1 MTHRSFLLVLLI
13 SLLTVNILK
22 AADYYWVGGTGNWS
36 DISHWM
42 TTSGGTVQHNTIPTA
57 NDRVFFD
64 ARSFTGPNQT
74 VTVNNPTI
82 FCSDLIWT
90 GATGRPIFTGP
101 AGFVLNIYGSLIL
114 VPDMVFNYQ
123 GDVFFRSFEGGK
135 QIDLAGHKLLRN
147 AIFSGDSPSEWTLLS
162 AFRVDSLLYLEAG
175 RFKSADHPIICELL
189 RIQPRNPLQLELGT
203 SLVTITGVPYA
214 GTSMLEAVA
223 DIHQSG
229 LTLSAANAT
238 LEFNSPDV
246 YFRIRN
252 TTSAAI
258 NIGTVLFSSTT
269 GKSLLQLDVP
279 NNSNLSIGKLAMRND
294 AVLRGPVKFG
304 ELDLGPGKNF
314 TFDSG
319 ITYELQKLTALGV
332 CSAPIQ
338 LFSSEPGRAVIF
350 RASTGMIEGSFLSLR
365 DIHGTGGAAFTASN
379 SADLGNNTGW
389 TINPKANSSL
399 YWVGGSGM
407 WNDPSNWALT
417 SGGAGGAC
425 VPTAGDDVFFDQNAF
440 SFPGAVVMINVDNAY
455 CRSMNWTGAT
465 GSPILMGS
473 SEKNMHIFGSLT
485 LNPTMRLDF
494 EGDFLFESNNP
505 GNTIS
510 SSGKQFRKNVIFNGQ
525 GSWALADSLSV
536 IQFIYLEKG
545 NLSTND
551 QGMSCDRFLSESS
564 TTRSLALGSSHIKIR
579 PRPPGNNWTYWTL
592 NADNLVFDAG
602 TSTIEFLWFGD
613 LRHRGT
619 PQLFYHKVIFNTG
632 SSLNSDVRK
641 LNHIIDTLE
650 MRGGGFFSSTTKVN
664 TWRISRG
671 FTYTTNEG
679 DTLIID
685 NLVAPDGCFAMIEF
699 QSNHRYRSA
708 YISHK
713 VARTLDRV
721 IVQDFHSIGPGT
733 LSGTN
738 SVNLGN
744 SDGWVINQN
753 AGRTLFWV
761 GGSGLW
767 HDTEHWSLT
776 SGGPG
781 GECIPTPVDDVIFDE
796 KSYSAPNQWTS
807 MVPREAYCKNIIWRN
822 LRSRAAFSAFR
833 LHVFGSVETSEQ
845 TSFPFFDI
853 LRLRSEEIDNQIKIG
868 AAGRINNFQI
878 AGGGSFFLQ
887 DSLSAFQIVH
897 SSGTFHSNGKL
908 VDIQYYTASPWD
920 TEKILIMG
928 GSHWKVRGPD
938 RSFNGTWNVLRPLTT
953 QPDSSLVEFTSPIAR
968 ILALHPIKFHNVLFS
983 AVTQQSKIDALN
995 NVTGIFN
1002 RLEFRNNGV
1011 IIGAHT
1017 IDSLFFSPGKSYQL
1031 DFSKTQMVKEYW
1043 QMKGNNCL
1051 SIGLS
1056 STLIGRKSKVIMN
1069 GGIVSADFVQM
1080 RDQIAEGTTNFFA
1093 GNNSTNIGNSND
1105 GWLFEAPEDYVDDGI
1120 LGRDIVL
1127 CKATAIELDGRTYS
1141 PGETYRW
1148 STGARTPTISVD
1160 QPGTYWVE
1168 LRYGDNCVLLDTITI
1183 LEAEEF
1189 TVNLPADTA
1198 LCSGDT
1204 LRLEPGLDLVGLKY
1218 LWQDSSSKSSLV
1230 VRGPGKYKVT
1240 VELTG
1245 CTASDSLMVAY
1256 IPPPPINLGADL
1268 SLCQGQIRTLDATL
1282 AGASAYRWQ
1291 DGSTS
1296 PTFVARTPGTYVVEV
1311 FDGRCSGRDSI
1322 NIAYEPPLN
1331 LSVGK
1336 DTVICEGANV
1346 TLSPS
1351 TGTGGSITYRW
1362 HNGSFA
1368 NTFVANMAGVYWV
1381 EATRNGCSER
1391 DSIQVSLKP
1400 LPRFELGADTSLC
1413 EGEELLI
1420 NGKSLAGTTYL
1431 WNNGLRT
1438 DAITVKTSGLYRLTA
1453 LLNGCTFE
1461 RERNVTF
1468 RPLPQLELGPAIER
1482 CQGEKVV
1489 LDASFPGAVYRWQDG
1504 STLSTFET
1512 ERSGTF
1518 KVVSTLNGCSRSD
1531 SVEVRIKPLP
1541 EFSLGSDTTLCQ
1553 GETLPL
1559 QVNIPGAI
1567 YRWNTGATSGT
1578 LPVNAAGLYW
1588 LEAVLNGCT
1597 FQDSLRVAITSLP
1610 LNRLGADRTICQGQT
1625 TTLDAGVNGASYLW
1639 QNGSVSPQLTVGTSG
1654 SYQVRISI
1662 GRCSVTDTAVL
1673 IVNPLPVFDL
1683 GRDTQLCAPAKL
1695 ELRVNAI
1702 ADSYRWQDGSSLAAF
1717 TAGQSGLFSATA
1729 VKDGCSY
1736 TDSLRIEV
1744 FQPQKPNLG
1753 LDTTICENTPFTLF
1767 ADVTGKSLRWQDG
1780 SNGNSLQVRTPGQYI
1795 LSVLEGPCAASDT
1808 VSIAFRRC
1816 SAFKAYLPN
1825 AFSPNGDGINDTFRP
1840 LMPSGTEVQEYIFRV
1855 FDRWGNQLFGTT
1867 EAEDAWDG
1875 SFRGST
1881 LPIGVYVYYVFIKYK
1896 YEFEE
1901 DTAKLAGEIMLTR

>member
-1 MTHRSFLLVLLI
+1 MTNRSFLIFVLGSFMTI
-13 SLLTVNILK
+13 NILQ

-42 TTSGGTVQHNTIPTA
+42 TTSGGTVQHNVIPTA

-82 FCSDLIWT
+82 FCKDLIWT
-90 GATGRPIFTGP
+90 GATGRPVFTGP
-101 AGFVLNIYGSLIL
+101 TEFVLNIYGSLIL
-114 VPDMVFNYQ
+114 VPDMVFNYH

-147 AIFSGDSPSEWTLLS
+147 AIFSGDSPAEWTLLRG
-162 AFRVDSLLYLEAG
+162 FQVDSLLYLEAG
-175 RFKSADHPIICELL
+175 TFKSGGHPIICELL
-189 RIQPRNPLQLELGT
+189 RIQSRSPLRVELDT
-203 SLVTITGVPYA
+203 SRVTITGVPY
-214 GTSMLEAVA
+214 TRNNILEAVG

-229 LTLSAANAT
+229 LTLSAEKAT
-238 LEFNSPDV
+238 LDFNSPDV

-252 TTSAAI
+252 TISAAI
-258 NIGTVLFSSTT
+258 NIGTVLFSSTI
-269 GKSLLQLDVP
+269 GKSVLQLDALNNP
-279 NNSNLSIGKLAMRND
+279 NVNIGKLAMRND
-294 AVLRGPVKFG
+294 AELRGPGKFG

-314 TFDSG
+314 TFHSG
-319 ITYELQKLTALGV
+319 MTYELQKLTALGV

-350 RASTGMIEGSFLSLR
+350 RASTGMIAGSFLSLR

-379 SADLGNNTGW
+379 SADLGNNLGW

-485 LNPTMRLDF
+485 LNPGMRLDF

-510 SSGKQFRKNVIFNGQ
+510 SSGKQFRKDVIFNGQ

-536 IQFIYLEKG
+536 IQTIFLEKG
-545 NLSTND
+545 SLSTND
-551 QGMSCDRFLSESS
+551 QGMSCDRFLSESN
-564 TTRSLALGSSHIKIR
+564 TARSLVLGNSYIKIR
-579 PRPPGNNWTYWTL
+579 PRPPGVNWTYWTL
-592 NADNLVFDAG
+592 NADSLVFNAG
-602 TSTIEFLWFGD
+602 SSTIEFFGHGD
-613 LRHRGT
+613 LRHRGI
-619 PQLFYHKVIFNTG
+619 PQLLYHKIIFNTG
-632 SSLNSDVRK
+632 SGLFSDVHK

-650 MRGGGFFSSTTKVN
+650 MRESGYFSSTTKVN

-671 FTYTTNEG
+671 VIYTLFEG

-685 NLVAPDGCFAMIEF
+685 NLVAPEGCLAMIEF
-699 QSNHRYRSA
+699 RSSRRYRRSF
-708 YISHK
+708 ISHK

-721 IVQDFHSIGPGT
+721 IVQDFQSIGPGT
-733 LSGTN
+733 LSATQ

-744 SDGWVINQN
+744 SEGWVLNQD

-761 GGSGLW
+761 GGSGSW
-767 HDTEHWSLT
+767 HETEHWSLS

-781 GECIPTPVDDVIFDE
+781 GECIPTPIDDVIFDE
-796 KSYSAPNQWTS
+796 KSFLLPDQTVFVHPIVLLPDQSVFMYPI
-807 MVPREAYCKNIIWRN
+807 EAYCKNIVWRN
-822 LRSRAAFSAFR
+822 LLHRVFFSVER
-833 LHVFGSVETSEQ
+833 LHVFGSMETSAN
-845 TSFPFFDI
+845 TRFLYFNT
-853 LRLRSEEIDNQIKIG
+853 LRFRSEESNKQIKIG
-868 AAGRINNFQI
+868 AAGRINNVEI
-878 AGGGSFFLQ
+878 AGGGSFYLQ
-887 DSLSAFQIVH
+887 DSLHALNLIH
-897 SSGTFHSNGKL
+897 SDGTFHSNGKL
-908 VDIQYYTASPWD
+908 VDIDYFNAITWG
-920 TEKILIMG
+920 TKKTLIMG
-928 GSHWKVRGPD
+928 GSHWKVRGAD
-938 RSFNGTWNVLRPLTT
+938 KRAYEGTWNVDVPLTY

-983 AVTQQSKIDALN
+983 AVTQQSKIEATN
-995 NVTGIFN
+995 NATGIFN

-1043 QMKGNNCL
+1043 QMRGNNCL

-1056 STLIGRKSKVIMN
+1056 STLIGQKSKVIMN
-1069 GGIVSADFVQM
+1069 GGVVSADFVQM
-1080 RDQIAEGTTNFFA
+1080 RDQLAEGTTNFFA

-1105 GWLFEAPEDYVDDGI
+1105 GWLFEGPEEYVDDGI
-1120 LGRDIVL
+1120 LGRDVVL
-1127 CKATAIELDGRTYS
+1127 CKATTIELDGRTYI

-1148 STGARTPTISVD
+1148 STGARTPTISVNL
-1160 QPGTYWVE
+1160 PGTYWVE
-1168 LRYGDNCVLLDTITI
+1168 LRYGDNCVLLDTIN
-1183 LEAEEF
+1183 LLKADEF
-1189 TVNLPADTA
+1189 TVNLPADTV

-1218 LWQDSSSKSSLV
+1218 LWQDSSSKSSLL

-1245 CTASDSLMVAY
+1245 CPASDSLMVAY
-1256 IPPPPINLGADL
+1256 TPPPPINLGADL
-1268 SLCQGQIRTLDATL
+1268 SLCQGQTTTLDATL
-1282 AGASAYRWQ
+1282 TGATAYRWQ

-1311 FDGRCSGRDSI
+1311 FEGRCSGRDSI

-1336 DTVICEGANV
+1336 DTIICEGANV
-1346 TLSPS
+1346 TLRPS

-1362 HNGSFA
+1362 HNGLVA
-1368 NTFVANMAGVYWV
+1368 NTFLANMAGVYWV

-1391 DSIQVSLKP
+1391 DSIVVSLKP

-1420 NGKSLAGTTYL
+1420 SGKSLAGTTYL

-1438 DAITVKTSGLYRLTA
+1438 DAITVKTSGLYQLSA
-1453 LLNGCTFE
+1453 L
-1461 RERNVTF
+1461 
-1468 RPLPQLELGPAIER
+1468 
-1482 CQGEKVV
+1482 
-1489 LDASFPGAVYRWQDG
+1489 
-1504 STLSTFET
+1504 
-1512 ERSGTF
+1512 
-1518 KVVSTLNGCSRSD
+1518 
-1531 SVEVRIKPLP
+1531 
-1541 EFSLGSDTTLCQ
+1541 
-1553 GETLPL
+1553 
-1559 QVNIPGAI
+1559 
-1567 YRWNTGATSGT
+1567 
-1578 LPVNAAGLYW
+1578 
-1588 LEAVLNGCT
+1588 LNGCT
-1597 FQDSLRVAITSLP
+1597 FQDSLRVSVTSLP

-1625 TTLDAGVNGASYLW
+1625 TTLDASVNGGVYLW
-1639 QNGSVSPQLTVGTSG
+1639 QDGSVSPQLTVGTSG
-1654 SYQVRISI
+1654 SYRVRISI

-1673 IVNPLPVFDL
+1673 NVNPLPVFDL
-1683 GRDTQLCAPAKL
+1683 GRDTQLCVPAKL
-1695 ELRVNAI
+1695 ELRINTL
-1702 ADSYRWQDGSSLAAF
+1702 ADSYRWQDGSSQAVF
-1717 TAGQSGLFSATA
+1717 TAGQSGLFRATA
-1729 VKDGCSY
+1729 VKDGCSWA
-1736 TDSLRIEV
+1736 DSLRIEV

-1767 ADVTGKSLRWQDG
+1767 ADVSGKSLRWQDG
-1780 SNGNSLQVRTPGQYI
+1780 SNGNSLQVKTPGQYI

-1816 SAFKAYLPN
+1816 SVFKAYVPN

-1867 EAEDAWDG
+1867 ESEDAWDG